1 MNEKSRVTF
10 SPVLVAGDHLVG
22 WKPLLISRSK
32 GTRWNNILKIEK
44 KKFKKDDEEFELE
57 RRVFP
62 HCVLYSNK
70 SAWMT
75 QYIFSWELDRLSRF
89 LREKHPGRKH
99 LFLLDNAGPHKS
111 SKTYDNLDLHY
122 FQPQCTGYLQL
133 GSIYRF

>member
-1 MNEKSRVTF
+1 M
-10 SPVLVAGDHLVG
+10 
-22 WKPLLISRSK
+22 
-32 GTRWNNILKIEK
+32 TRINSWSA
-44 KKFKKDDEEFELE
+44 E
-57 RRVFP
+57 RIVRESMKTNFMEDQRGP
-62 HCVLYSNK
+62 WITGRH
-70 SAWMT
+70 T
-75 QYIFSWELDRLSRF
+75 QWEF